1 MDNKD
6 RNKKILDLTCELLD
20 KMNFEIENAF
30 VEDVEGEENQVLVS
44 LKVTNPAGL
53 IGFRGRNLAA
63 IQLVLSL
70 MVKNILGDWVR
81 VLLDVNDYR
90 AEQRVRL
97 EKMARSLGEK
107 VLATGKEVSMVSMSA
122 FERRICHL
130 VLQDMEGL
138 VSESEGEGEERH
150 IVIKK
155 KDEERAKG

>member
-1 MDNKD
+1 MDNKE

-30 VEDVEGEENQVLVS
+30 VEDVEEEENQVLVS

-70 MVKNILGDWVR
+70 MVKNVLGEWVR
-81 VLLDVNDYR
+81 VLLDINDYR
-90 AEQRVRL
+90 AEQRERL
-97 EKMARSLGEK
+97 EKMAKNLGEK
-107 VLATGKEVSMVSMSA
+107 VLATGKEVSMANMSA

-130 VLQDMEGL
+130 VLQEMEGIT
-138 VSESEGEGEERH
+138 SESEGEGEERH
-150 IVIKK
+150 IVIKVK
-155 KDEERAKG
+155 NEENSKA